1 VYVAGPA
8 NPGKLA
14 VICVFDIFGFKP
26 QTQQGADILAE
37 ELGAQVYMPDFF
49 EGDEPWTLDKFPPT
63 KPEDQQKFQE
73 WFAGFANPANHVPRV
88 IKVAETLK
96 SEGVQFIV
104 TYGFCWGGKVALS
117 AATQPG
123 GLIEA
128 VSCIHPAMLS
138 AADYENLNV
147 PVGLFISNDEPTEE
161 FEKIQ
166 SILAKKPF
174 ADKNSFK
181 HFDSFHGF
189 AAARANLDDADNKAK
204 YESLYKKLL
213 HFTKKASGQE

>member
-1 VYVAGPA
+1 MSTVHNPNKACCTIPPVQSNYSPKGTYKAYAGFDKVYVAGPA

-88 IKVAETLK
+88 IKVAEALK

-104 TYGFCWGGKVALS
+104 TYGFCWGGKVAL
-117 AATQPG
+117 
-123 GLIEA
+123 
-128 VSCIHPAMLS
+128 
-138 AADYENLNV
+138 
-147 PVGLFISNDEPTEE
+147 
-161 FEKIQ
+161 
-166 SILAKKPF
+166 
-174 ADKNSFK
+174 
-181 HFDSFHGF
+181 
-189 AAARANLDDADNKAK
+189 
-204 YESLYKKLL
+204 
-213 HFTKKASGQE
+213 